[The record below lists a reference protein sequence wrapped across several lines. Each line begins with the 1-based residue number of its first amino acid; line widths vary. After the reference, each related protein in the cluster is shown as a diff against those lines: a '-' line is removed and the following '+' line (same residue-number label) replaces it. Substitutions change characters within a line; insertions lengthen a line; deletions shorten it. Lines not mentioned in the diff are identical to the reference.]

1 MFANIYC
8 AECRKCV
15 AFTEARKMA
24 GDLRILGAVDGY
36 AHAIVRLRQEIGS
49 ITYHGV
55 NPRHT
60 RKLAARESRL
70 KSLRS
75 IEAWLVD
82 RHKETRE
89 AYKKTTR

>member
-1 MFANIYC
+1 M
-8 AECRKCV
+8 
-15 AFTEARKMA
+15 
-24 GDLRILGAVDGY
+24 LGAVDGY
-36 AHAIVRLRQEIGS
+36 AHAIVRLRQEIWS

-55 NPRHT
+55 DPRHT
-60 RKLAARESRL
+60 RKIAARETRL

-89 AYKKTTR
+89 AYEKTPR